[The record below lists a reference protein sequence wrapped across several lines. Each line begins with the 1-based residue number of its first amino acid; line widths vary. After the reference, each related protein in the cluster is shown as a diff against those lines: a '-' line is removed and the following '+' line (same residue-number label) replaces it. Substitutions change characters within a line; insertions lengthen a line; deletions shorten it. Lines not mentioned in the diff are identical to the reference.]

1 MRKDGDSVPCTLNV
15 HLFYG
20 VVLQGLS
27 QAFLLSFLY
36 QPSLFN
42 LTKLFIYPIQ
52 EETVQSISP
61 TLIGY
66 CLQTITLKKK
76 KRITIVIFFF
86 LQSKKFDVGNFIR
99 NSCDNKKRQSTGL
112 KKFEKRLLSSSK
124 CFFFMFQKEEVK
136 DEVTVKDL
144 WLNLL
149 INFKIYFDIQVCV
162 FSVYGLGLGLM
173 VGHNMKH
180 CAV

>member
-1 MRKDGDSVPCTLNV
+1 MHIFKVKPKINLWLTMLMRKIGDSVPCTLNV

-52 EETVQSISP
+52 EKTVQSISP

-66 CLQTITLKKK
+66 CLQTITLKKE
-76 KRITIVIFFF
+76 RITIVIFFSF
-86 LQSKKFDVGNFIR
+86 SQKSLMWVISFVTAATAKNGKAQASR
-99 NSCDNKKRQSTGL
+99 NSRKGFSPVLNVSFSCFKK
-112 KKFEKRLLSSSK
+112 KK
-124 CFFFMFQKEEVK
+124 
-136 DEVTVKDL
+136 
-144 WLNLL
+144 
-149 INFKIYFDIQVCV
+149 
-162 FSVYGLGLGLM
+162 
-173 VGHNMKH
+173 
-180 CAV
+180 

>member
-1 MRKDGDSVPCTLNV
+1 MHILKVKPKINLWLTMLMRKDGDSVPCTLNV

-52 EETVQSISP
+52 EKTVQSISP

-66 CLQTITLKKK
+66 CLQTITLKKE
-76 KRITIVIFFF
+76 RITIVIFFSF
-86 LQSKKFDVGNFIR
+86 SQKSLMWVISFVTAATTKNGKAQASR
-99 NSCDNKKRQSTGL
+99 NSRKGFSPALNVSFSCFKK
-112 KKFEKRLLSSSK
+112 KK
-124 CFFFMFQKEEVK
+124 
-136 DEVTVKDL
+136 
-144 WLNLL
+144 
-149 INFKIYFDIQVCV
+149 
-162 FSVYGLGLGLM
+162 
-173 VGHNMKH
+173 
-180 CAV
+180 